1 MPVRPMGEQQPDRR
15 ARAGGVAQAVVARA
29 LHPAHPGRDQLRR
42 GDRRRGGR
50 GAGRQSCEEA
60 ARAAQGH
67 PHLPH
72 QVKST
77 AKGN

>member
-15 ARAGGVAQAVVARA
+15 ARAGGVAQAVVEGA
-29 LHPAHPGRDQLRR
+29 LHPAHTGREQLRR

-50 GAGRQSCEEA
+50 GAGRQSCQEA